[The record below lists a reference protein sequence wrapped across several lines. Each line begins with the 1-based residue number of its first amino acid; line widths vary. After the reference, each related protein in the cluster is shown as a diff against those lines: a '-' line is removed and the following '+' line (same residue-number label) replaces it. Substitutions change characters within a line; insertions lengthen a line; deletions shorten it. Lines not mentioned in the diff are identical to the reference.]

1 MDPTRTMTAGSR
13 TTKSPT
19 RRWRR
24 LLEPVAFRE
33 TRAILAT
40 RETPETRT
48 DGVEGVEAMA
58 AEEEGGTIVTATT
71 TEQEEEDE
79 EGEEEVAEVVVAEVV
94 VAEAA
99 TTTRMEA
106 VMATTTIDPT
116 TMTTTATAAIREVEG
131 ATLVAIQTMDVS

>member
-58 AEEEGGTIVTATT
+58 AEEEDTIVTATT

-79 EGEEEVAEVVVAEVV
+79 EGEEEVAEVV